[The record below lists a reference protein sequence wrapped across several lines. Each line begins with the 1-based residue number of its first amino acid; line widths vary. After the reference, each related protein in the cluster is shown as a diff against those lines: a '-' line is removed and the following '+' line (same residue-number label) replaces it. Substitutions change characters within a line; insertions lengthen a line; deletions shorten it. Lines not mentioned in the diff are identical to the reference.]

1 GNVNCDSSE
10 YCGTLVGIVAD
21 YADNGNFKII
31 NTKALG
37 SDKKV
42 IGLTTNGVDLNNTN
56 FLDSVTVIDAK
67 DVITNLQV
75 GLYSETSSQI
85 DFNTNFDFILPE
97 SFNDITS
104 DLALKSVDDFIASIS
119 AKSTKIGA
127 VQNRLE
133 SALESIEV
141 NISNL
146 TSSRSTIRDADVSD
160 VSSEYIRQQILQQ
173 ASATLL
179 ATANQTPALALQ
191 LL

>member
-1 GNVNCDSSE
+1 M
-10 YCGTLVGIVAD
+10 
-21 YADNGNFKII
+21 
-31 NTKALG
+31 
-37 SDKKV
+37 
-42 IGLTTNGVDLNNTN
+42 
-56 FLDSVTVIDAK
+56 
-67 DVITNLQV
+67 QV